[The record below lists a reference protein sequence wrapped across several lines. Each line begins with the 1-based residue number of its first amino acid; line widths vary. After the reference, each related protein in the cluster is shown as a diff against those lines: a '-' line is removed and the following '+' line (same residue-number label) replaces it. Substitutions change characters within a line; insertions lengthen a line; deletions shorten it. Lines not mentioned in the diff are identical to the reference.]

1 MCGIKKGDVSGSAPW
16 ILIICFRNCQCYR
29 RAVLDVVPTLPTMQQ
44 PLSGITGGSLSDYM
58 QLRLEKALYFSTEAV
73 VLPETCSHF

>member
-1 MCGIKKGDVSGSAPW
+1 M
-16 ILIICFRNCQCYR
+16 
-29 RAVLDVVPTLPTMQQ
+29 LDVVPTLPTMQQ

-73 VLPETCSHF
+73 VLPETCSHFLMCKIVGVSLKSQS